1 MAKRKSTFRGN
12 LPAPSLNIPR
22 TDAESKIYDRVT
34 SGNKLL
40 GLSIHGEQD
49 LEAAKAQRKKWNDYN
64 EELLKQLFSSEVV
77 LEDYNRSS
85 MSDPSMMKVSW
96 AQKISIFYEGIYNK
110 IEALESIIKRLEFI
124 PEKIVTSET
133 QEKNKHRIPEP
144 VPVVHGKDD
153 GTDKSTTEK
162 PESIPKKVIISKAQE
177 RHEPEI
183 SEPVS
188 VVHGKDDGT
197 DKSTTEKPESIPKKV
212 IISKAQERYEPEIS
226 EPVSVV
232 HAKDDGTDESKTEK
246 PEFIP
251 KKVII
256 SKARERHEPE
266 ISEPVFVVHGHD
278 DKSKVS
284 VVRFIEKL
292 GLKAVILNE
301 QANAGQTIIEKFERN
316 AAISGYAVIILTP
329 DDMGALKENPD
340 DATLRAR
347 QNVILGLG
355 YFFGALGRA
364 KVSVLVK
371 EGAEILCDDLG
382 VAYTLMDP
390 EGAWQ
395 LSMARDMKS
404 AGLSFDAN
412 RIF

>member
-22 TDAESKIYDRVT
+22 MDAESKIYDRVT

-110 IEALESIIKRLEFI
+110 VEALESIIKRLEFI

-162 PESIPKKVIISKAQE
+162 PESIPKKVIISKAQ
-177 RHEPEI
+177 
-183 SEPVS
+183 
-188 VVHGKDDGT
+188 
-197 DKSTTEKPESIPKKV
+197 
-212 IISKAQERYEPEIS
+212 
-226 EPVSVV
+226 
-232 HAKDDGTDESKTEK
+232 
-246 PEFIP
+246 
-251 KKVII
+251 
-256 SKARERHEPE
+256 ERHEPE

-347 QNVILGLG
+347 QNVILGL
-355 YFFGALGRA
+355 
-364 KVSVLVK
+364 
-371 EGAEILCDDLG
+371 LCDDLG

>member
-1 MAKRKSTFRGN
+1 M
-12 LPAPSLNIPR
+12 
-22 TDAESKIYDRVT
+22 
-34 SGNKLL
+34 
-40 GLSIHGEQD
+40 
-49 LEAAKAQRKKWNDYN
+49 
-64 EELLKQLFSSEVV
+64 
-77 LEDYNRSS
+77 
-85 MSDPSMMKVSW
+85 
-96 AQKISIFYEGIYNK
+96 
-110 IEALESIIKRLEFI
+110 
-124 PEKIVTSET
+124 
-133 QEKNKHRIPEP
+133 
-144 VPVVHGKDD
+144 VHGKND

-162 PESIPKKVIISKAQE
+162 PEYSPKKVIISKAQE

-183 SEPVS
+183 SEPVPL
-188 VVHGKDDGT
+188 VHGKDDGT
-197 DKSTTEKPESIPKKV
+197 DESTTEKPES
-212 IISKAQERYEPEIS
+212 
-226 EPVSVV
+226 
-232 HAKDDGTDESKTEK
+232 
-246 PEFIP
+246 IP

-329 DDMGALKENPD
+329 DDMGASKENPD

-371 EGAEILCDDLG
+371 EGAEMLCDDLG

-390 EGAWQ
+390 EGTWQ
-395 LSMARDMKS
+395 LSLARDMKS